1 MGTGTASASTTF
13 GRIQDAD
20 QNRRSMESQ
29 AVDARTHQRERKR
42 TSNLMQK
49 CFSAGRESYAQDF
62 TFSKTEAGKHS
73 KLSPETDFERSSNR
87 VEKPATAVGTV
98 DCQIAIGRVV
108 QQRQLLPRRGGI
120 KGGLE
125 QTEPLR

>member
-1 MGTGTASASTTF
+1 
-13 GRIQDAD
+13 
-20 QNRRSMESQ
+20 MESQ